1 MGQRGATLLLSKNNT
16 PLREYQKHTHLH
28 LPQTKQ
34 NKMTTPD
41 EPLLCEEA
49 KRYVLFPVRHAEAY
63 AWYKRIRAA
72 SWEVGEVDLSHDLG
86 DWGRLTADE
95 RHFVSHVLA
104 FFAASDGIVNENL
117 AERFGREIQALEFK
131 MFYDEQKTQENVHSE
146 MYSTLIMT
154 YVRDEATRAHL
165 FDAIDTIPCVRRKA
179 LWAQKWIASPDSFA
193 TRLVAFAV
201 VEGIFFSGSFCAIFW
216 LKRRGLMP
224 GLCHSNELISRDEGM
239 HQEFA
244 CYVYAQLARR
254 LDHAVVHAI
263 VSEAVEEECAFCTEA
278 LPVALIGMNAG
289 DMAQYIRFVADRL
302 LTQLGAPKL
311 YHATN
316 PFDWMELLSLEG
328 KTNFF
333 ERRVGEYQ
341 KAGAK
346 ATGGAHEFSVDAE
359 F

>member
-1 MGQRGATLLLSKNNT
+1 MYQSKT
-16 PLREYQKHTHLH
+16 CAMAEA
-28 LPQTKQ
+28 
-34 NKMTTPD
+34 
-41 EPLLCEEA
+41 EPLLRAEE
-49 KRYVLFPVRHAEAY
+49 KRYVLFPLRHPEAY

-72 SWEVGEVDLSHDLG
+72 SWEVGEVDLSHDVT
-86 DWGRLTADE
+86 DWARLTDAE

-117 AERFGREIQALEFK
+117 AERFGREVQALEFK

-146 MYSTLIMT
+146 MYSTLILT
-154 YVRDEATRAHL
+154 YVQDEAARARL
-165 FDAIDTIPCVRRKA
+165 FDAVDTIPCVRRKA
-179 LWAQKWIASPDSFA
+179 QWAQRWIASAESFA

-216 LKRRGLMP
+216 LKQKGIMP

-239 HQEFA
+239 HQNFA
-244 CYVYAQLARR
+244 CFVYSQLART
-254 LDHAVVHAI
+254 LDDAI
-263 VSEAVEEECAFCTEA
+263 VHEIVDGAVEEEVAFCTDA
-278 LPVALIGMNAG
+278 LPVALIGMNAA

-346 ATGGAHEFSVDAE
+346 GAQGSAHAHTFSTDAA